1 MRTTDFS
8 KAPKQAGARALVVV
22 EFGAAAGARS
32 GVLVGRAARENR
44 EQDGNSGVFGMNTGT
59 PWFSRQSAKASGEI
73 PSAPGYVWHK
83 TFWRGPKHGAIVFFD
98 TVANAEAYRD
108 AASSF
113 SESTRLLVAEPS
125 GYSNGVWRAEGN
137 VMAHIEHFT
146 PTSVEAAR
154 GTTPPLVATPAVPEH
169 PHRAADSGGSRRSA
183 PAQTRSSTAAAA
195 AAAAAKPA
203 PARAGT
209 TTSTAV
215 GEDGRPVTDATAMF
229 VGATKYRGPRALLT
243 LSRTWYPMV
252 ARLQTLHGY
261 VWHTVYWQPP
271 FTLGTLAFF
280 ATRDD
285 LLAFA
290 RLPAHRAL
298 MQWITRDTKNGT
310 GGYIRLHTAPPVP
323 EASGEV
329 DP

>member
-1 MRTTDFS
+1 MRTTNFS
-8 KAPKQAGARALVVV
+8 KAPKQARAEALVVV
-22 EFGAAAGARS
+22 EFGAASRARS

-44 EQDGNSGVFGMNTGT
+44 DKNANAGVFGMNTGGS
-59 PWFSRQSAKASGEI
+59 WLSLRSSRSSDDIASAR
-73 PSAPGYVWHK
+73 GYVWHK
-83 TFWRGPKHGAIVFFD
+83 TFWRGANNGAIVFFD
-98 TVANAEAYRD
+98 TVAHAEAYRD
-108 AASSF
+108 EVATF
-113 SESTRLLVAEPS
+113 TGTTRLLVAEPS

-146 PTSVEAAR
+146 PTSVESAR
-154 GTTPPLVATPAVPEH
+154 GTTPPLVATPETPAS
-169 PHRAADSGGSRRSA
+169 PHRATDSGGSPPSV
-183 PAQTRSSTAAAA
+183 PARKRSSTAAAA
-195 AAAAAKPA
+195 TKPA
-203 PARAGT
+203 AARAGT
-209 TTSTAV
+209 TTTV

-243 LSRTWYPMV
+243 LSHTWYPMI
-252 ARLQTLHGY
+252 ARMQKLQGY

-290 RLPAHRAL
+290 RLPAHRTL

-310 GGYIRLHTAPPVP
+310 GGYIRLHTAPS
-323 EASGEV
+323 ASGAGAEV